1 VGSVLVHDRPSAVA
15 NLLAH
20 EPAVIRAEATDVRV
34 IPIDDVLEVELV
46 LEGAR
51 GLQVLIG
58 LAREGYP
65 KERTMMFSDKMS
77 LRPLHCRQVC
87 SP

>member
-1 VGSVLVHDRPSAVA
+1 MGRVLVHDRPSAVA

-51 GLQVLIG
+51 GLQV
-58 LAREGYP
+58 
-65 KERTMMFSDKMS
+65 
-77 LRPLHCRQVC
+77 
-87 SP
+87 